1 MRVFK
6 TNQVN
11 ERRVIAR
18 KCLPRG
24 ICPTPASARTLISFN
39 LRDVF
44 VNTPCSIIPDVTI
57 TGSVIINGILQDI
70 IDNYVITDC
79 TERCAAT
86 PITSNLGVIFD
97 GAIALNGTISLDPPT
112 NCCQID
118 RVAWE
123 SATNHIAIGGEND
136 PTAWRRICFIVD
148 DRFPSF
154 ISVPPLG
161 MYILSLNAINADIN
175 IGDYI
180 AVIAEDPRNS
190 NCLFYAEAYEVKLLF
205 SKDLLICNDIP
216 RESIAMVW
224 FNTVCFCIQERERE
238 EPPEEEE
245 MPSNTKED
253 AEVLFGL
260 NLGSW
265 TYEQL
270 WDTHILRQIKIR

>member
-1 MRVFK
+1 MEIFK
-6 TNQVN
+6 AKQAS
-11 ERRVIAR
+11 ERRIISR

-24 ICPTPASARTLISFN
+24 VCAIPASSRTLINFN

-44 VNTPCSIIPDVTI
+44 ATTPCSIIPDVTI
-57 TGSVIINGILQDI
+57 RGNVIINSILQDI

-79 TERCAAT
+79 REPCPAE
-86 PITSNLGVIFD
+86 PITTSLGVIFD
-97 GAIALNGTISLDPPT
+97 GAVALNGTISLDPPT

-123 SATNHIAIGGEND
+123 SVTNHIAIGGEND
-136 PTAWRRICFIVD
+136 TAWRRICFIVD

-154 ISVPPLG
+154 IDVPPLG
-161 MYILSLNAINADIN
+161 MYILNLSAINADIN
-175 IGDYI
+175 IGEYS

-190 NCLFYAEAYEVKLLF
+190 NCLFYAEAYEVKLTF
-205 SKDLLICNDIP
+205 RKDILICNDIP
-216 RESIAMVW
+216 RDSIGMVW
-224 FNTVCFCIQERERE
+224 FCTVCFCVRERE
-238 EPPEEEE
+238 APPPPEEE
-245 MPSNTKED
+245 MASNTKED
-253 AEVLFGL
+253 VEVLFGL

>member
-1 MRVFK
+1 MEIFK
-6 TNQVN
+6 AKQAS

-24 ICPTPASARTLISFN
+24 LCAIPLSSRFRINFN

-44 VNTPCSIIPDVTI
+44 VNTSCSIIPDVTI
-57 TGSVIINGILQDI
+57 TGNVIINGILQDI

-79 TERCAAT
+79 REPCPAE

-97 GAIALNGTISLDPPT
+97 GAVALNGTISLDPPT

-123 SATNHIAIGGEND
+123 NATNHIAIGGEND
-136 PTAWRRICFIVD
+136 ATAWRRICFIVD
-148 DRFPSF
+148 DIFPSF

-161 MYILSLNAINADIN
+161 MYILNLNAINADIN
-175 IGDYI
+175 VDGYR

-190 NCLFYAEAYEVKLLF
+190 NCLFYVEFYNVKLNFL
-205 SKDLLICNDIP
+205 KDILVCRDRP
-216 RESIAMVW
+216 RESISMVW
-224 FNTVCFCIQERERE
+224 FSTVCFCIRERERE

-245 MPSNTKED
+245 IPSNTKED

-270 WDTHILRQIKIR
+270 WDTHILRQIRIR

>member
-1 MRVFK
+1 MRIFQGK
-6 TNQVN
+6 QAS

-24 ICPTPASARTLISFN
+24 ICATPLSSRFRIVFN

-57 TGSVIINGILQDI
+57 RGDVITYGILQDI

-79 TERCAAT
+79 REPCLAT
-86 PITSNLGVIFD
+86 PITANLGTIFD
-97 GAIALNGTISLDPPT
+97 GAVALNGTISLDPPS

-123 SATNHIAIGGEND
+123 NATNHIAIGGEND
-136 PTAWRRICFIVD
+136 ATAWRRICFIVD
-148 DRFPSF
+148 DIFPSF

-161 MYILSLNAINADIN
+161 MYFLNLGAINADIN
-175 IGDYI
+175 IGEYS

-190 NCLFYAEAYEVKLLF
+190 NCLFYAEAYEVKLSF
-205 SKDLLICNDIP
+205 RKDVLVCNDIP
-216 RESIAMVW
+216 RESISMVW
-224 FNTVCFCIQERERE
+224 FDAVCFCIQERERE
-238 EPPEEEE
+238 EPPPSEE

-265 TYEQL
+265 VYEQL

>member
-1 MRVFK
+1 METFK
-6 TNQVN
+6 AKQVS

-24 ICPTPASARTLISFN
+24 LCAIPLSSRFRIDFN

-44 VNTPCSIIPDVTI
+44 VNTPCSIIPNVTI
-57 TGSVIINGILQDI
+57 GGNVIISGILQDI

-79 TERCAAT
+79 REPCPAE

-97 GAIALNGTISLDPPT
+97 NAVALNGTISLDPPT
-112 NCCQID
+112 NCCLIE

-136 PTAWRRICFIVD
+136 PTAWRRICFVVD

-154 ISVPPLG
+154 ITVPPLG
-161 MYILSLNAINADIN
+161 LYSLSLNAVNADIN
-175 IGDYI
+175 VDDYI
-180 AVIAEDPRNS
+180 GAIAEDPRNS
-190 NCLFYAEAYEVKLLF
+190 NCLFYAEAYSVKLSF
-205 SKDLLICNDIP
+205 RKDLLICNDRPI
-216 RESIAMVW
+216 EAISMVW
-224 FNTVCFCIQERERE
+224 FGAVCFCIRERERE

-270 WDTHILRQIKIR
+270 WDTHILRQIRIR

>member
-1 MRVFK
+1 MEIFK
-6 TNQVN
+6 GKQAS

-24 ICPTPASARTLISFN
+24 RCAIPLSARFRIDFN

-44 VNTPCSIIPDVTI
+44 VNTTCSIIPDVTI
-57 TGSVIINGILQDI
+57 IGDVIINGILQDI

-79 TERCAAT
+79 REPCPAE
-86 PITSNLGVIFD
+86 PITSNLGTIFD

-118 RVAWE
+118 RAAWE

-161 MYILSLNAINADIN
+161 MYILNLNAINADIN
-175 IGDYI
+175 IDEYT

-190 NCLFYAEAYEVKLLF
+190 NCLFYAEAYKVKLVFL
-205 SKDLLICNDIP
+205 KDVLICKDRL

-224 FNTVCFCIQERERE
+224 FNAVCFCIRERERE
-238 EPPEEEE
+238 EPPPEEE